1 MTEDEM
7 NLDMLVAELEQE
19 NRLLRARNER
29 LMAAAEA
36 TNFDRT
42 AAWLKAC
49 GKEPLNPAHL
59 SVQIGVH
66 FEEIVELLECI
77 ETDCVEDN
85 HSLECIADDMRLIAT
100 SLKKATTQAF
110 IKTGREVDALDALCD
125 TEVTGNGIAYLS
137 GFDKN
142 GADKE
147 VLASN
152 ESKLVNGKP
161 VLMPGGKIGKGPNY
175 KAPDL
180 SGFV

>member
-1 MTEDEM
+1 M
-7 NLDMLVAELEQE
+7 NENEAKLDMLVAELDYE
-19 NRLLRARNER
+19 NRLLRARNDR
-29 LMAAAEA
+29 LMREAEA

-49 GKEPLNPAHL
+49 GKEQLNPAHL

-85 HSLECIADDMRLIAT
+85 ESLECLADDLRLIAT

-110 IKTGREVDALDALCD
+110 IKTGREVAALDALCD
-125 TEVTGNGIAYLS
+125 TEVTGNGIAYLAD
-137 GFDKN
+137 FDKN

-152 ESKLVNGKP
+152 ESKLVDGKP
-161 VLMPGGKIGKGPNY
+161 VLLPGGKISKGPNY
-175 KAPDL
+175 KPPEL
-180 SGFV
+180 EKFV

>member
-7 NLDMLVAELEQE
+7 KLDMLVAELEYE

-29 LMAAAEA
+29 LIAEAQA

-49 GKEPLNPAHL
+49 GKEQLNPAHL

-66 FEEIVELLECI
+66 FEEMVELLECI
-77 ETDCVEDN
+77 ETDCAEDTN
-85 HSLECIADDMRLIAT
+85 SLECLSDDLRLIAT
-100 SLKKATTQAF
+100 SLKKGSTLAF
-110 IKTGREVDALDALCD
+110 IKTGKQVHALDALCD
-125 TEVTGNGIAYLS
+125 TEVTGNGIAYLA

-142 GADKE
+142 GADQE

-161 VLMPGGKIGKGPNY
+161 VILPGGKIGKGPNY
-175 KAPDL
+175 RAPEL
-180 SGFV
+180 EKFV